1 MKLKTITSLISSL
14 LLLFVLGSCHQ
25 QSEKRLLNKDTQSQ
39 KKVTIFNFD
48 NKQDVASYK
57 ELQLDS
63 THPNLLNPQISKDDY
78 LTVRE
83 SWAGLHQ
90 NIGSYLSKKDFSWDV
105 EDSVITI
112 VQKFYFYPD
121 GGIKSYFFNIRNES
135 VTTQKKKEFGDLIA
149 NFSKEHTIDLSRNH
163 DFAQCGKTK
172 YFNN

>member
-1 MKLKTITSLISSL
+1 MNTKTIYTLVNSFF
-14 LLLFVLGSCHQ
+14 LLFILGSCHQ
-25 QSEKRLLNKDTQSQ
+25 QLDSQLLNKDTQPQ
-39 KKVTIFNFD
+39 KKITIFNFD

-78 LTVRE
+78 MLVRE

-90 NIGSYLSKKDFSWDV
+90 KIGAYLSEKDFSWEI

-112 VQKFYFYPD
+112 VQKFYFYPN
-121 GGIKSYFFNIRNES
+121 GEIKSYFFNIRNES
-135 VTTQKKKEFGDLIA
+135 VTAQKKKEFGDLIA
-149 NFSKEHTIDLSRNH
+149 NFSEDHTIELSRNQ

-172 YFNN
+172 YYNQ